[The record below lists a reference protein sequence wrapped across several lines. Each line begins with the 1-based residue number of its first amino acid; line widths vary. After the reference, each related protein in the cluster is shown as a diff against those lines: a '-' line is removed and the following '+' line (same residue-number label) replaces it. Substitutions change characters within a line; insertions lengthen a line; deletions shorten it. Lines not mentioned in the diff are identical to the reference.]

1 MKLYF
6 LKVKRSSAGVQ
17 VAVSGQKNK
26 GMGTKSDKEVFWK
39 VDPQKRVLHILQVFL
54 RCWTAFDNGF

>member
-26 GMGTKSDKEVFWK
+26 GMGTKSDKEVF
-39 VDPQKRVLHILQVFL
+39 
-54 RCWTAFDNGF
+54 